1 MKMFL
6 WGIVIWSLLT
16 ACSND
21 SIFQGISQNSSY
33 DAKISDAEIAIDNSD
48 YDDAIMELSVM
59 YNTTTS
65 PDPTVGPLLASA
77 FMGRAG
83 VDLTNFIASFTSSGL
98 DPLDYI
104 AYMISPSNVTI
115 NKNGRYLDGTAVSGY
130 LGDLS
135 AAKST
140 LQALVTNGNAT
151 NNDEIQL
158 GMASAVHFIMN
169 MGNKTANA
177 LNETLNNPYVAAQPG
192 IVPVPINVAAYQIYS
207 TSTVYKQDYNTWSS
221 VGPSSFRENVASGT
235 VLSFQDDLINI
246 NNAIIA
252 FNKAFPKPSETN
264 QMKDILNA
272 FLYSALGITSDE
284 TVTDEL
290 ILAYTTEEMYA
301 YVQRLVKQ
309 Q

>member
-6 WGIVIWSLLT
+6 WGIVIWALLT

-48 YDDAIMELSVM
+48 YDDAITELSVM

-83 VDLTNFIASFTSSGL
+83 VDITNFIASFTSSGL
-98 DPLDYI
+98 GPLDYV
-104 AYMISPSNVTI
+104 AYMISPSKVTI
-115 NKNGRYLDGTAVSGY
+115 NENGRYLDGTAVPGFLS
-130 LGDLS
+130 DLS
-135 AAKST
+135 AAEST
-140 LQALVTNGNAT
+140 LQALVTKGYAT
-151 NNDEIQL
+151 SDDEIQL

-169 MGNKTANA
+169 MGNKTADA
-177 LNETLNNPYVAAQPG
+177 LDTTLSDSYITAHG
-192 IVPVPINVAAYQIYS
+192 ILPVPINTAAYQFYS
-207 TSTVYKQDYNTWSS
+207 TSKNSSWTS
-221 VGPSSFRENVASGT
+221 VGPSSFREDVASGA
-235 VLSFQDDLINI
+235 VLSFQEDLINI

-252 FNKAFPKPSETN
+252 FNEAFPKPSEKN
-264 QMKDILNA
+264 QMKDNLNA
-272 FLYSALGITSDE
+272 FLYSALGITSDK
-284 TVTDEL
+284 TVTDGL
-290 ILAYTTEEMYA
+290 ILAYTTAELNA
-301 YVQRLVKQ
+301 YVQRLATQ